1 MQALPSWQLFALCVL
16 TWGTTWYAITWQID
30 ATAPEVGVAWRFS
43 LAAAVVLAAWAA
55 RGGRLRFG
63 AAQHLRLA
71 AQGAFMFSLSYVA
84 IYHAERHVPSGL
96 VAVGYAASPLVN
108 GLGAHWLFGAPLTRR
123 FVAGGVAGVAGV
135 ALIFAPQFRAA
146 DATGAVAL
154 GAGLTVLAVLMSSA
168 GSLIAS
174 RNRERQ
180 IPFWP
185 ALGYGMAWGAL
196 LSWALVAV
204 AGHDPLPPATWRW
217 WAALGYL
224 ALAGSVLTFAAYL
237 SLLDRLGP
245 GRSSAIGVMT
255 PLLALAVSVA
265 FEGYRPDLA
274 AALGAA
280 LAVAGNVMMLR
291 RDERG

>member
-30 ATAPEVGVAWRFS
+30 ATAPEVGVAWRFT

-108 GLGAHWLFGAPLTRR
+108 GLGAHWLFGAPLARR

-154 GAGLTVLAVLMSSA
+154 GAALTVLAVLLSSA

-280 LAVAGNVMMLR
+280 LAVTGNVMMLR